1 VKNRDVNP
9 LQGRQSSGRHDCMG
23 PHLVDF
29 LNASGYPQYR
39 IRGPLVF
46 HAQTIFL
53 SMARAPRVELH
64 KLALLICSCAIAL
77 EPYASKDRT
86 GVCHKCIGVLD
97 YELLQVGHDVLLRTR
112 DRRVNLCE

>member
-1 VKNRDVNP
+1 
-9 LQGRQSSGRHDCMG
+9 MG

-29 LNASGYPQYR
+29 LNASGYPQHR

-53 SMARAPRVELH
+53 SMAKTPRVELH
-64 KLALLICSCAIAL
+64 KFAPLICSCAIAL

-97 YELLQVGHDVLLRTR
+97 HELLQVGHDVLQHAR
-112 DRRVNLCE
+112 DRDVGLGV